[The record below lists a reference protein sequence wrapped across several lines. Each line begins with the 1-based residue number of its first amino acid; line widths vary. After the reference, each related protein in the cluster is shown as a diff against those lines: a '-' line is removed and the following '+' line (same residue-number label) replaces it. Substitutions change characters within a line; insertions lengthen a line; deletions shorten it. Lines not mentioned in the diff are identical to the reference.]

1 MIDRN
6 LGNTERAV
14 RLLMGLAFAGW
25 AFSQPYLN
33 GIEWFVAIV
42 SLMLILNGIFSRCY
56 LWYVLELDTA
66 HQSKDDSAK
75 TSGADYPV

>member
-6 LGNTERAV
+6 LGNLERVV
-14 RLLMGLAFAGW
+14 RLIMGLAFFGW

-33 GIEWFVAIV
+33 GIEWFVVIV

-56 LWYVLELDTA
+56 LWYVLDI
-66 HQSKDDSAK
+66 D
-75 TSGADYPV
+75 TSGSDSSDNATRVCH